1 MTEVKRKRRE
11 FPRAVKVEVVKRA
24 TKDNAV
30 YCENPKCG
38 ALAKRWQ
45 IDHVIADAHGG
56 EPVLSNAELICE
68 PCYSVKNPKDTTI
81 AAKLKRQEAAH
92 LGVRKTATMKTS
104 KREPAPPQPKATKP
118 LAKPQPP
125 RRQMFEDAI

>member
-1 MTEVKRKRRE
+1 MTRRE
-11 FPRAVKVEVVKRA
+11 FSKAVKVEVVKRA
-24 TKDNAV
+24 TKGNAV
-30 YCENPKCG
+30 FCEKCN

-92 LGVRKTATMKTS
+92 LGVRKTATMKTAA
-104 KREPAPPQPKATKP
+104 REPAPPQRRATKP
-118 LAKPQPP
+118 LDKPQPP
-125 RRQMFEDAI
+125 RRAMFIEDAI

>member
-1 MTEVKRKRRE
+1 MSKRRE
-11 FPRAVKVEVVKRA
+11 FPRSVKVEVVKRA

-30 YCENPKCG
+30 YCEKC
-38 ALAKRWQ
+38 ALPAKRWQ

-68 PCYSVKNPKDTTI
+68 SCFSVKNPKDTTI
-81 AAKLKRQEAAH
+81 AAKLKRIEAKA

-104 KREPAPPQPKATKP
+104 RREPTPPQARATKP
-118 LAKPQPP
+118 LDKTTLPPKP
-125 RRQMFEDAI
+125 MFEDAR